1 MGLFLSTALAVS
13 AQPTVYIPAAADG
26 ATASS
31 FIDGLCI
38 GCSVTG
44 TDDVVGRRQDAARL
58 VVPVGV
64 LSSAGI
70 RVDLPASESANT
82 RAGFV
87 IDDPNGLLDVAVID
101 RVTVR
106 TYLGATL
113 QESRS
118 GTSLLSLQLMASGL
132 SKVTFRARK
141 AYDAVEIE
149 FDGAVALL
157 TEIDVRYAIITR
169 PTTLDRIVALE
180 SDGATASGSTSGLCL
195 GCVVDDLSE
204 AIDLPVATAA
214 NLRIPLGIAGS
225 ATLTVDYG
233 TMLPAKAWTGFWVS
247 SDADLLDLAVLGA
260 IRIRALNGGAVVGE
274 ASGDDLRVTT
284 RPDGLSFIRFRT
296 NEAFDTVSI
305 RISSLIGLSMNLNV
319 HQTLTVPV
327 ETASDLDKAPLAA
340 APSSPARSVAEA
352 GIQLGAPRPNP
363 AAGLARVSLS
373 TDAATQVRV
382 AVYDALGR
390 EVAVL
395 HDGTVDAG
403 TRELTLDG
411 TSLSPGTYVV
421 RAASGA
427 EAPQTRVLTIGR

>member
-1 MGLFLSTALAVS
+1 MGLFLGTALAVS
-13 AQPTVYIPAAADG
+13 AQPTVYIPTAADG

-31 FIDGLCI
+31 FINGLCV
-38 GCSVTG
+38 GCSVTD

-58 VVPVGV
+58 LVPVGV

-70 RVDLPASESANT
+70 RVDLPASEPANT

-87 IDDPNGLLDVAVID
+87 IDDPNGLLDVTVID

-113 QESRS
+113 QETRS
-118 GTSLLSLQLMASGL
+118 GGSLLSLQLMASGL

-149 FDGAVALL
+149 FGGAVALL

-180 SDGATASGSTSGLCL
+180 SDGATVSGTTSGLCL
-195 GCVVDDLSE
+195 GCVVDDLLE

-214 NLRIPLGIAGS
+214 NLRIPLGIAGNV
-225 ATLTVDYG
+225 TMTVDYG
-233 TMLPAKAWTGFWVS
+233 TMLPAKTWTGFWVS
-247 SDADLLDLAVLGA
+247 SDADLLDLDVLGA
-260 IRIRALNGGAVVGE
+260 IQIQALNGGEVVGE
-274 ASGDDLRVTT
+274 ASGDEIRVTM
-284 RPDGLSFIRFRT
+284 RSDGLTFLRFRT
-296 NEAFDTVSI
+296 NGAFDTVQI
-305 RISSLIGLSMNLNV
+305 RVSSLVGLSMGLDV
-319 HQTLTVPV
+319 HQTVTVPI
-327 ETASDLDKAPLAA
+327 ETVPGLDEEPLVI
-340 APSSPARSVAEA
+340 APSSPARSVTEA
-352 GIQLGAPRPNP
+352 GIQLGSPRPNP
-363 AAGLARVSLS
+363 TAGLARASVS
-373 TDAATQVRV
+373 TDAPTQIRV

-395 HDGTVDAG
+395 HDGIVDAG
-403 TRELTLDG
+403 ARELTLDG
-411 TSLSPGTYVV
+411 TTLSPGTYVV
-421 RAASGA
+421 RAATGA